1 MKVTMKLTQS
11 KNYREPLYAI
21 GLAAA
26 IAVTVTACGNEPV
39 QLAGDTAGP
48 ETTESTTM
56 LAGETD
62 VGPDY
67 TEPTDLTKYDGDD
80 VALAGDVEFFDPDAT
95 VEFTT
100 EDTTEATT

>member
-11 KNYREPLYAI
+11 KNYRKPLYAI

-56 LAGETD
+56 LFPAPVSPVITCIPG
-62 VGPDY
+62 
-67 TEPTDLTKYDGDD
+67 
-80 VALAGDVEFFDPDAT
+80 
-95 VEFTT
+95 
-100 EDTTEATT
+100 

>member
-1 MKVTMKLTQS
+1 MKVTQS
-11 KNYREPLYAI
+11 KNYRKPLYAI

-39 QLAGDTAGP
+39 QLMGDTTVA
-48 ETTESTTM
+48 ETTE
-56 LAGETD
+56 D
-62 VGPDY
+62 VQ
-67 TEPTDLTKYDGDD
+67 
-80 VALAGDVEFFDPDAT
+80 LAGDVEFFDPDAT

>member
-1 MKVTMKLTQS
+1 MKVTQS
-11 KNYREPLYAI
+11 RDYKKPLYAL

-48 ETTESTTM
+48 EPTESTTM
-56 LAGETD
+56 LGGETTID
-62 VGPDY
+62 TDY

-80 VALAGDVEFFDPDAT
+80 VALAGDVDFCDPDVMT
-95 VEFTT
+95 EGQT
-100 EDTTEATT
+100 EDTTEATS